1 MFAEKLTELRGS
13 RSLTQSELGAALDVS
28 GKTVSKWENG
38 TSEPDIQMLLKL
50 AEFFG
55 VTQTHFS
62 APGSRSITRTRPRSC
77 ARFTK
82 DSTAK
87 KRCT

>member
-1 MFAEKLTELRGS
+1 MFAEKLTELRGA

-55 VTQTHFS
+55 VTTD
-62 APGSRSITRTRPRSC
+62 ALGSRSITRTRPRSC